1 MVENLGKS
9 GAGGTGKGIGRA
21 RLAVLPNY
29 QATTINAELVRN
41 LEPDTKVL
49 TDAYGSLSKAL
60 KGFEQVAIN
69 TKRSGTKAH
78 HLYPAVSH
86 VQAQLKRWLHG
97 THQGAVS
104 REHMTEY
111 LWEFEFRFNRRHARK
126 PGLLF
131 YRLLEQAVRTDP
143 ITYEDVAV
151 GGQNRKVSPEPPGR
165 RANPRSLAQPDAGRP
180 WRQVVR

>member
-1 MVENLGKS
+1 MSRV
-9 GAGGTGKGIGRA
+9 
-21 RLAVLPNY
+21 
-29 QATTINAELVRN
+29 
-41 LEPDTKVL
+41 
-49 TDAYGSLSKAL
+49 
-60 KGFEQVAIN
+60 QV
-69 TKRSGTKAH
+69 
-78 HLYPAVSH
+78 
-86 VQAQLKRWLHG
+86 QLKRWLRG

-131 YRLLEQAVRTDP
+131 YRLLEQAVHTDP
-143 ITYEDVAV
+143 ITYENVAV